1 MANPLVSEANLCAE
15 REPTMLDTHQ
25 QGFAKL
31 VTMIE
36 ALDVG
41 MLTTEDKNGHLRSRP
56 MATQRVEDGVLWFF
70 SAKDTPK
77 ILEVQKD
84 SEVNVSY
91 ADPNNDVYISVS
103 GVAHVFQ
110 DPAKVREL
118 WSNASQRWFPGGPDD
133 PSIMILKVKIIQAEY
148 WDVDKRAMIKLS
160 ERGASAEDFIS
171 ATDHKKLA

>member
-1 MANPLVSEANLCAE
+1 M
-15 REPTMLDTHQ
+15 Q

-36 ALDVG
+36 TLEVG

-56 MATQRVEDGVLWFF
+56 MATQKVEDGVLWFF
-70 SAKDTPK
+70 SPKDTPK

-91 ADPNNDVYISVS
+91 ADPNNEVYISVS
-103 GVAHVFQ
+103 GVARAFQ

-118 WSNASQRWFPGGPDD
+118 WSSSAQRWFPNGPDD
-133 PSIMILKVKIIQAEY
+133 PSITILRVAIAQAEY

-160 ERGASAEDFIS
+160 DRSAV
-171 ATDHKKLA
+171 

>member
-1 MANPLVSEANLCAE
+1 ML
-15 REPTMLDTHQ
+15 EPQQ

-36 ALDVG
+36 ALEVG

-56 MATQRVEDGVLWFF
+56 MATQKVEDGVLWFF

-91 ADPNNDVYISVS
+91 ADPSNQVYISKAV
-103 GVAHVFQ
+103 VPVFSRCLARQ
-110 DPAKVREL
+110 GGFGILMRSSPKRPKQSRTCRVCPGNFTP
-118 WSNASQRWFPGGPDD
+118 SPSQIR
-133 PSIMILKVKIIQAEY
+133 
-148 WDVDKRAMIKLS
+148 
-160 ERGASAEDFIS
+160 
-171 ATDHKKLA
+171 T

>member
-1 MANPLVSEANLCAE
+1 MA
-15 REPTMLDTHQ
+15 DTRQ

-36 ALDVG
+36 AVDVG

-56 MATQRVEDGVLWFF
+56 MVTQRAEEGILWFL

-91 ADPNNDVYISVS
+91 ADPNKEIYISVS
-103 GVAHVFQ
+103 GVARAFQ

-118 WSNASQRWFPGGPDD
+118 WDSAAQRWFPDGPDS
-133 PSIMILKVKIIQAEY
+133 PSITILKVQITQAEY
-148 WDVDKRAMIKLS
+148 WDVDKRTMIKLS
-160 ERGASAEDFIS
+160 GRGADAE
-171 ATDHKKLA
+171 

>member
-1 MANPLVSEANLCAE
+1 M
-15 REPTMLDTHQ
+15 Q

-36 ALDVG
+36 ALEVG

-56 MATQRVEDGVLWFF
+56 MATQKVEDGVLWFF

-91 ADPNNDVYISVS
+91 ADPNNQVYISVS
-103 GVAHVFQ
+103 GVARAFQ

-118 WSNASQRWFPGGPDD
+118 WSSSARRWFPNGPDD
-133 PSIMILKVKIIQAEY
+133 PSITILKVAITQAEY
-148 WDVDKRAMIKLS
+148 WDVDKHAMIKLS
-160 ERGASAEDFIS
+160 D
-171 ATDHKKLA
+171 

>member
-1 MANPLVSEANLCAE
+1 
-15 REPTMLDTHQ
+15 MLDTHQ

-36 ALDVG
+36 TLEVG

-56 MATQRVEDGVLWFF
+56 MATQKVEDGVLWFF
-70 SAKDTPK
+70 SPKDTPK

-91 ADPNNDVYISVS
+91 ADPNNEVYISVS
-103 GVAHVFQ
+103 GVARAFQ

-118 WSNASQRWFPGGPDD
+118 WSSTAQRWFPNGPDD
-133 PSIMILKVKIIQAEY
+133 PSITILKVAIAQAEY
-148 WDVDKRAMIKLS
+148 WDVDRHAMIKLS
-160 ERGASAEDFIS
+160 D
-171 ATDHKKLA
+171 

>member
-1 MANPLVSEANLCAE
+1 MA
-15 REPTMLDTHQ
+15 DTRQ

-36 ALDVG
+36 AVDVG

-56 MATQRVEDGVLWFF
+56 MVTQRAEEGVLWFL

-91 ADPNNDVYISVS
+91 ADPNKEIYISVS
-103 GVAHVFQ
+103 GVARAFQ

-118 WSNASQRWFPGGPDD
+118 WDSAAQRWFPDGPDS
-133 PSIMILKVKIIQAEY
+133 PSITILKVQITQAEY
-148 WDVDKRAMIKLS
+148 WDVDKRTMIKLS
-160 ERGASAEDFIS
+160 GRVADAQ
-171 ATDHKKLA
+171 

>member
-1 MANPLVSEANLCAE
+1 M
-15 REPTMLDTHQ
+15 Q

-36 ALDVG
+36 ALEVG

-56 MATQRVEDGVLWFF
+56 MATQKVEDGVLWFF
-70 SAKDTPK
+70 SPKDTPK

-91 ADPNNDVYISVS
+91 ADPNNQVYISVS
-103 GVAHVFQ
+103 GVARVFQ

-118 WSNASQRWFPGGPDD
+118 WSGGAQRWFPNGPND
-133 PSIMILKVKIIQAEY
+133 PSLTILKVAITQAEY
-148 WDVDKRAMIKLS
+148 WDVDRHAMIKLS
-160 ERGASAEDFIS
+160 A
-171 ATDHKKLA
+171 